1 MLAAVGQFVVLDYAI
16 VAIYFVLTLGIG
28 FWSARKTGE
37 SSRDFFVAQKS
48 LPWWVVGLTM
58 VAASISAEQMLGEV
72 AYARDAGLVVSNWD
86 LGVFPSL
93 ALMIFVF
100 LPLYLRSGITT
111 IPEYLERRYNKT
123 VRLVFAGYTV
133 FNNTFVALVM
143 VMALGVKALEAFL
156 GLPPVYG
163 ALLLAAF
170 TGLYTVYGGMSSV
183 AWTDTFQCVLL
194 LVGGLLVFG
203 VGLSHVPG
211 GWHGLFERMD
221 KAQLNHLLRGA
232 HDRFV
237 PWPGLIVLMLSTNV
251 WYCCTNQFYVQS
263 CLGAKDQRHGRLG
276 VLLTAFLAPVLT
288 LCFAFPGYVANDL
301 TRLGML
307 SPLEDAN
314 ATYPLLVGQFLGPGL
329 RGFLVAAVLGAIMS
343 TVSSIVN
350 ATASV
355 YTMDLY
361 KGWQRPHASDRQMIL
376 VGRLVGFATLL
387 IATPL
392 SLLVI
397 DRQYIFTY
405 SQNVWC
411 ILAIPITLVFTFG
424 ALWKRT
430 SSWAATATFVVVLPF
445 VAVPFLFGNSADS
458 YLRFHLGADAPGPAI
473 HMFNFACLLFLAA
486 TAFIALASLLT
497 RPSDQAAVAPYVW
510 RQGIGRPAP
519 GERVYAWYQS
529 VGFWSLV
536 AAVMFVAIYAVYR

>member
-1 MLAAVGQFVVLDYAI
+1 MLAAVGQFGILDSAI
-16 VAIYFVLTLGIG
+16 LAVYFILTLAIG
-28 FWSARKTGE
+28 LWSARKTGG
-37 SSRDFFVAQKS
+37 SSKDFFVAEKS
-48 LPWWVVGLTM
+48 LPWWVVGFTM

-93 ALMIFVF
+93 ALMIFIF

-123 VRLVFAGYTV
+123 VRLMFAGYTV
-133 FNNTFVALVM
+133 FNNTLVALVM
-143 VMALGVKALEAFL
+143 VMALGTKALEAFL

-194 LVGGLLVFG
+194 LAGGLLVFG

-221 KAQLNHLLRGA
+221 HAQLDHLLRGTR
-232 HDRFV
+232 DPFV
-237 PWPGLIVLMLSTNV
+237 PWPGLLVLMLSTNV

-263 CLGAKDQRHGRLG
+263 CLGAKDQHHGRLG
-276 VLLTAFLAPVLT
+276 ILLTAFLAPVLT
-288 LCFAFPGYVANDL
+288 LCFAFPGYIANDL
-301 TRLGML
+301 TKLGL
-307 SPLEDAN
+307 LRPIEDAN

-350 ATASV
+350 ATAGV

-361 KGWQRPHASDRQMIL
+361 KRWQRPHASDKEMIL

-430 SSWAATATFVVVLPF
+430 TSWAATATFVFVLPF
-445 VAVPFLFGNSADS
+445 VAVPFLFGNTADN
-458 YLRFHLGADAPGPAI
+458 YLRFGFNTNDPAFTV
-473 HMFNFACLLFLAA
+473 HMFNFACLLLLAA
-486 TAFIALASLLT
+486 LAFIVLVSVLT
-497 RPSDQAAVAPYVW
+497 RPPDAAAVAPYVW
-510 RQGIGRPAP
+510 RPGIGRPVQ
-519 GERVYAWYQS
+519 GEAAYPWYRS
-529 VGFWSLV
+529 VGFWSLI
-536 AAVMFVAIYAVYR
+536 AGCMFVAIYTVYG